1 LLCAW
6 LGRHAARA
14 LAMVLRSAYTATA
27 EPVAIAA
34 IAVARA
40 AARSILPGSGDV
52 HRPGSIV
59 TAAWA
64 VA

>member
-1 LLCAW
+1 M
-6 LGRHAARA
+6 R
-14 LAMVLRSAYTATA
+14 LAGAPRGQGAGDGARSAYTANA

-40 AARSILPGSGDV
+40 VARSTLSGWGDV
-52 HRPGSIV
+52 HRPGPIV